1 MTIKHTVDKMIQ
13 RDSHAKR
20 NRMQYRHIILSFVAL
35 CALVPA
41 LAEEGEEV
49 FLMPSVSLICVRQY
63 PALATTPLG
72 TMMSG
77 IPELSRQVDAAK
89 TCLAKQAPLSAE
101 FCTELLNTAWKS
113 FAERP
118 AAFRELI
125 DKHHEVPRLNGVAQC
140 L

>member
-1 MTIKHTVDKMIQ
+1 
-13 RDSHAKR
+13 
-20 NRMQYRHIILSFVAL
+20 MQYRHIMLSLATL

-41 LAEEGEEV
+41 FAADEDAI
-49 FLMPSVSLICVRQY
+49 LMPAVSVVCVRQH

-77 IPELSRQVDAAK
+77 VPELSRQVDAAK
-89 TCLAKQAPLSAE
+89 TCLAKEAPLSAE
-101 FCTELLNTAWKS
+101 FCTELLNRTWKS

-118 AAFRELI
+118 AAFRELV
-125 DKHHEVPRLNGVAQC
+125 DKHRELSRLNGVAKC

>member
-1 MTIKHTVDKMIQ
+1 
-13 RDSHAKR
+13 
-20 NRMQYRHIILSFVAL
+20 MQYRHIILSFVAL

-89 TCLAKQAPLSAE
+89 TCLAKQVPLSAE
-101 FCTELLNTAWKS
+101 FCTELLNRTWKS

-118 AAFRELI
+118 AVFRELA
-125 DKHHEVPRLNGVAQC
+125 DKHHEVSRVNGVAKC

>member
-1 MTIKHTVDKMIQ
+1 
-13 RDSHAKR
+13 
-20 NRMQYRHIILSFVAL
+20 MQYRHIMLSLAAL

-41 LAEEGEEV
+41 SAAEEDTI
-49 FLMPSVSLICVRQY
+49 LMPPVSLVCVRQY

-77 IPELSRQVDAAK
+77 IPEVSRQVDAAK

-101 FCTELLNTAWKS
+101 FCSELLNKPWKS

-118 AAFRELI
+118 AAFRELA
-125 DKHHEVPRLNGVAQC
+125 DKHHKFARLNDVAKC